1 MTELNDEK
9 LFKAAKIGDT
19 ETAKMMIEM
28 GADVNARNDS
38 GLTPLYWASLRSFTD
53 IAKILIEMGADVN
66 VRNKDG
72 YTPLYWV
79 SSEGHTE
86 IAKMLIEKGADVN
99 AKNEVGETP
108 LQSALEKGHSET
120 AKMLIEMG
128 ADVNAKNEDS
138 ETPLQSALEKD
149 HTEIAK
155 MKFELS
161 VTNVQDMSALGMPG
175 VISVSGEL
183 SAGQLPQKGDAF
195 RIARTGAKG
204 VVDETMT
211 TDELVARER
220 SRGAR
225 VVGMPGDHM
234 TFTTSG
240 LSKNDVRVGDKVESI

>member
-19 ETAKMMIEM
+19 ETVKMLIEM
-28 GADVNARNDS
+28 GADVNVRDDS

-99 AKNEVGETP
+99 T
-108 LQSALEKGHSET
+108 
-120 AKMLIEMG
+120 
-128 ADVNAKNEDS
+128 KNEDN

-161 VTNVQDMSALGMPG
+161 VTNVQDMSVLGMPG
-175 VISVSGEL
+175 VISISGEL

-195 RIARTGAKG
+195 SIARTGAKG

-225 VVGMPGDHM
+225 VVGMPGDTM

-240 LSKNDVRVGDKVESI
+240 LSKSSVRVGDKVESI